1 MLQAEAARLATSLA
15 GEIVRQ
21 NLNAQDEERLR
32 LRLRRAGREDLVI
45 GAGEIARRYARA
57 VFGLSEGA
65 KAHADLLEELRTLT
79 AEIAGNAE
87 LTRVLMTPLHP
98 RAERKAVLRELA
110 QKLGASTEVRVTSEL
125 LVDENRLSL
134 LPAICERA
142 AGAGRRRSR
151 PRRRAR
157 RLRATARQGRAG
169 THPGGARAPRQ
180 RRHRHRVRRRPR
192 R

>member
-1 MLQAEAARLATSLA
+1 M
-15 GEIVRQ
+15 
-21 NLNAQDEERLR
+21 
-32 LRLRRAGREDLVI
+32 I

-65 KAHADLLEELRTLT
+65 KAHADLLEDLRTLT

-134 LPAICERA
+134 LPAMCSALRELVDAEAGRVAARVVSARPLDKAAQERIRA
-142 AGAGRRRSR
+142 AL
-151 PRRRAR
+151 AR
-157 RLRATARQGRAG
+157 RVNADIAIEFAVDPDLIGGVVARIGDLLLDGSIRTQLEQLGETLKKGPAT
-169 THPGGARAPRQ
+169 
-180 RRHRHRVRRRPR
+180 
-192 R
+192 